1 MQFRHEIKV
10 ARNYLAGHEALL
22 AGVEHVVLH
31 HEAGDLGAAGVGARH
46 GVLLTRVQ
54 VRLELVQRAR
64 PRAALVLKGM
74 INEIGY
80 NLIGSHL

>member
-1 MQFRHEIKV
+1 M
-10 ARNYLAGHEALL
+10 
-22 AGVEHVVLH
+22 VLH

-54 VRLELVQRAR
+54 VRLELVKRAR

-74 INEIGY
+74 MNKYGY
-80 NLIGSHL
+80 NLMGSHRKYIRTLIPIPGRDPFS